1 MNYRHAFHAGNF
13 ADVFKHALLTRILVY
28 LMRKDAPLRF
38 LDTHAGI
45 GRYDLTGAQAQ
56 RSGEWRH
63 GIARLK
69 DAKPPAPIAALLEPY
84 LKAIGPLDAQGRTK
98 AYPGSP
104 AIAQDLLRT
113 QDRIALCEL
122 HPEDRAA
129 LVANMGH
136 DARLSIVEIDGYVA
150 LNAWLPPMERRG
162 LVLIDPPYE
171 EVNEAKRVAEALAR
185 ALAKWPKGIYALWRP
200 IKDRRDDARFL
211 NAIAA
216 IGAPNV
222 LQMELDVGHIP
233 PTANS
238 PNPLMR
244 TGLIVVNP
252 PHVLIDEARALLPW
266 LATLLAREG
275 HGASSCSWLTP
286 PK

>member
-13 ADVFKHALLTRILVY
+13 ADLFKHILLARILVY

-63 GIARLK
+63 GVARLK
-69 DAKPPAPIAALLEPY
+69 DATPPAPIAALLEPY
-84 LKAIGPLDAQGRTK
+84 LRAVGPLDAQGRTK
-98 AYPGSP
+98 TYPGSP
-104 AIAQDLLRT
+104 GIAQELLRA

-122 HPEDRAA
+122 HPEDRAM

-150 LNAWLPPMERRG
+150 LNAWLPPQERRG

-171 EVNEAKRVAEALAR
+171 AVNEAKRVAQALAG
-185 ALAKWPKGIYALWRP
+185 ALAKWPTGIYALWRP

-211 NAIAA
+211 NTIAA
-216 IGAPNV
+216 IGAPNM
-222 LQMELDVGHIP
+222 LQCELDVGHIP
-233 PTANS
+233 PTTNA
-238 PNPLMR
+238 PNPLTR
-244 TGLIVVNP
+244 TGLLIVNP
-252 PHVLIDEARALLPW
+252 PHILIDEARALLPW
-266 LATLLAREG
+266 LAKLLAREG

>member
-13 ADVFKHALLTRILVY
+13 ADVVKHALLARILVY
-28 LMRKDAPLRF
+28 MTRKDAALRF
-38 LDTHAGI
+38 IDTHAGI
-45 GRYDLTGAQAQ
+45 GRYDLTSAPAQ

-63 GIARLK
+63 GVARLK
-69 DAKPPAPIAALLEPY
+69 DAKPPAAVAALLEPY
-84 LKAIGPLDAQGRTK
+84 LKALGPLDAQGRTTS
-98 AYPGSP
+98 YPGSP
-104 AIAQDLLRT
+104 AIAQALLRA
-113 QDRIALCEL
+113 QDRIALSEL

-129 LVANMGH
+129 LVVEMGH
-136 DARLSIVEIDGYVA
+136 DARLSIVEIDAYVA
-150 LNAWLPPMERRG
+150 LNAWLPPKERRG

-171 EVNEAKRVAEALAR
+171 EANEAKRVTEALTR
-185 ALAKWPKGIYALWRP
+185 ALAKWPQGIYALWRP

-216 IGAPNV
+216 LGAPNI
-222 LQMELDVGHIP
+222 LAMELDVGHIE
-233 PTANS
+233 PTTHS
-238 PNPLMR
+238 PNPLTR
-244 TGLIVVNP
+244 TGLLVVNP

-286 PK
+286 PV